1 MDAFE
6 DLVEITSSRNLPDIC
21 DVNRVFNFL
30 DWSDSLSLPE
40 GWIQA
45 RGKAG
50 VDDAEVSP
58 Y

>member
-1 MDAFE
+1 MPKDF
-6 DLVEITSSRNLPDIC
+6 VEITSVRNLPDIC
-21 DVNRVFNFL
+21 DVNRGFNFW

-45 RGKAG
+45 RGEAG
-50 VDDAEVSP
+50 VDDVEVSS